1 MSPHLAPLATP
12 SQSHLYIQTH
22 VRVPVSSVPPDPKYL
37 RLRLSLAP
45 HNFGDAE
52 LFCSFLALL
61 HFSDWQMAGGKPCKR
76 DGDVITVS
84 ERSMMTLVIL
94 KIGAKDCL
102 KRDYLPSLEPPW
114 RQWRLSWKGD
124 RNSTFSRAIISFS
137 ILCFSILTTCC
148 PIFPSLL
155 VCRFI
160 ISSERC
166 E

>member
-1 MSPHLAPLATP
+1 MSPHPARLALP

-61 HFSDWQMAGGKPCKR
+61 HFSDWQMAGGKLWKV
-76 DGDVITVS
+76 DGDVIAVS

-114 RQWRLSWKGD
+114 RQWMLSWKGKT
-124 RNSTFSRAIISFS
+124 NKIFLSFCLS
-137 ILCFSILTTCC
+137 VFQSWFVLV
-148 PIFPSLL
+148 SL
-155 VCRFI
+155 
-160 ISSERC
+160 SSS
-166 E
+166 